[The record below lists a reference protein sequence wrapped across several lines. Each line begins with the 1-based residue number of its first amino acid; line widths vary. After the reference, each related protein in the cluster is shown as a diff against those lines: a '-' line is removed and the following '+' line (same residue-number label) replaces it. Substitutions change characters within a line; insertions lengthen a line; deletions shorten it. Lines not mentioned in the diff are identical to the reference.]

1 MTEDTPS
8 FILTA
13 SQELQLLS
21 DQEVGSMLHLFAE
34 QTEDQ
39 YNYSAIDNTLV
50 DDSSHSK
57 IFIEKFEP
65 ESGVPFPSPEL
76 PIAPAQPSIIIN
88 EDYPGPYD
96 FEISLKPQ
104 AGNNTWVYSEKLN
117 KIYTLISQSIPI
129 DFKWKAPMESMYVR
143 ATPLYSALQYA
154 QTMVK
159 RCLLHCSPL
168 EPSNL
173 NIPNGL
179 YDHVLRCQ
187 DSNAYYYGSVEANTF
202 LNVIVP
208 LGQPQVGTEF
218 VRVMYSFVCNNS
230 CPSGMNRKALEVVF
244 TLEDQDGK
252 VFGRKKVHVRVC
264 SCPKRDKEKEEKDYV
279 KHSLKGKK
287 FVRSEKKQYSSNSS
301 LDTKKYDL
309 NVNICGKENQKF
321 GVRMIHQ
328 MITIQSLENSSN
340 AELKLNKEY
349 LRAYLKSLD

>member
-21 DQEVGSMLHLFAE
+21 DQEVGSMLHLFTE
-34 QTEDQ
+34 QTPAEDQ
-39 YNYSAIDNTLV
+39 YNYSDIDNTLV

-57 IFIEKFEP
+57 MFIEKLEP
-65 ESGVPFPSPEL
+65 DTSSSVQFGSPEL
-76 PIAPAQPSIIIN
+76 PIAPAQPSIISN
-88 EDYPGPYD
+88 QDYPGPYD

-117 KIYTLISQSIPI
+117 KIYTLISQSIAV
-129 DFKWKAPMESMYVR
+129 DFKWNAPMESMYVR
-143 ATPLYSALQYA
+143 ATPLYSAPQYA

-159 RCLLHCSPL
+159 RCLLHCSDL

-173 NIPNGL
+173 NIPSEL

-187 DSNAYYYGSVEANTF
+187 NPNAYYCGSVESNIF

-252 VFGRKKVHVRVC
+252 VFGRKKVDVRVC

-287 FVRSEKKQYSSNSS
+287 LVRSEKKP
-301 LDTKKYDL
+301 LDTKEY
-309 NVNICGKENQKF
+309 NINISICGKENHK
-321 GVRMIHQ
+321 RAARILYE
-328 MITIQSLENSSN
+328 IIATQSDEHSSN
-340 AELKLNKEY
+340 ADLKANKEY
-349 LRAYLKSLD
+349 LQAYLKSLE